1 MFSSSKM
8 FLSSKCFWAQNF
20 VEFKIFL
27 GQNVFGLKMFSDS
40 KCFWA
45 QNFSGST
52 WNRYLCAT
60 SILLLSRFCKCLDLN
75 NWLQNVKYMLSQNQ
89 CMTLKKLHKT
99 QCQDEFRNLSGC
111 VLKILTA
118 GRILQISIAWC
129 QIEAEIHSFPTM
141 YGKGGGRCGKNWRNQ
156 GFRPKIMPKTRFF

>member
-1 MFSSSKM
+1 MILIKKGRKSKSGVVPATGWQIVDNWQSPGKNQSHCDRNCYCGRTGALTPQPDGKTYKRRLVAQNVFKLKM

-60 SILLLSRFCKCLDLN
+60 SILLLSRFWKCLDLN
-75 NWLQNVKYMLSQNQ
+75 NWLQNVK
-89 CMTLKKLHKT
+89 
-99 QCQDEFRNLSGC
+99 
-111 VLKILTA
+111 
-118 GRILQISIAWC
+118 
-129 QIEAEIHSFPTM
+129 
-141 YGKGGGRCGKNWRNQ
+141 
-156 GFRPKIMPKTRFF
+156 